1 MPPSSPDF
9 DERSFS
15 TDARNLLKLA
25 NAISTR
31 SVSIDLA
38 NIKLGPI
45 HHARWLTKAARILRT
60 YITTDKPSKNLRILA
75 TYVMKVYI
83 PMYFNVKYY
92 NSMAYGSV
100 LFFKFIQWTNYLPP
114 NLLSVVHSVMSANCY
129 FASSENVLLAMVCHN
144 VKPIRQMAI
153 DKIKHIRSDLD
164 RTTLREYKKPKINFD
179 CTHFSNMIDL
189 NDDDILHEPPYT
201 RDIPLQHLTEDYY
214 DSDEVMINVEIPCH
228 IQSTERNVQ
237 EMTRASKHVTEKHKS
252 GFIATSME
260 SREKRP
266 KTESKRD
273 FK

>member
-9 DERSFS
+9 DERTLS

-25 NAISTR
+25 HAISTC

-38 NIKLGPI
+38 NIKLGSI

-60 YITTDKPSKNLRILA
+60 YITTEKPSKNLQILA

-92 NSMAYGSV
+92 NSIAYGSV

-114 NLLSVVHSVMSANCY
+114 HLLSVVHSVMEDNSF
-129 FASSENVLLAMVCHN
+129 FASSENVLLGMVCSN
-144 VKPIRQMAI
+144 EKPIREIAF
-153 DKIKHIRSDLD
+153 DKIRYIRNHLD
-164 RTTLREYKKPKINFD
+164 RTTLRDYKKPKINFD
-179 CTHFSNMIDL
+179 STHFSNIIDL

-201 RDIPLQHLTEDYY
+201 RDIPLQHLMEDYY
-214 DSDEVMINVEIPCH
+214 DCDEVMINVEIPCH

-237 EMTRASKHVTEKHKS
+237 EVTRASKHVTEKHKS
-252 GFIATSME
+252 GFIASSME
-260 SREKRP
+260 SREKRS
-266 KTESKRD
+266 KTDSKKD
-273 FK
+273 LK